1 MSVLLTPKN
10 LSLLYKGFADLP
22 PFNKYKLPHHNQIE
36 FKVIKDPHA
45 YGFFSPDPLLI
56 QISRSRC
63 GHFTTIAATMLH
75 EMVHLTL
82 YYNHGLKNYDEH
94 NALFYKILHKAAN
107 TYNLDPNFI

>member
-56 QISRSRC
+56 QISKARC

>member
-22 PFNKYKLPHHNQIE
+22 PFNKYKLPHHNQIK

-45 YGFFSPDPLLI
+45 YGFFSPDPLHN

-94 NALFYKILHKAAN
+94 NALFYKILHKAAD